1 MHNHDV
7 AAEAAWPAPAAVL
20 EFLGQPAGAGA
31 ACAILTPAI
40 RGSLREMVPGQVLL
54 VRTDD
59 PTAPLDVAAWCSL
72 TGHAWQA
79 TPEQNGVFSFFIRKQ
94 DKP

>member
-1 MHNHDV
+1 
-7 AAEAAWPAPAAVL
+7 
-20 EFLGQPAGAGA
+20 
-31 ACAILTPAI
+31 
-40 RGSLREMVPGQVLL
+40 MVPGQVLL

-79 TPEQNGVFSFFIRKQ
+79 TREQNGVFSFFIRKQ